1 MGKFRKAKYG
11 DYVSCT
17 QFESR
22 QGRKVDM
29 DRLGK
34 CVLEYSKS
42 VFQRG
47 SPGLVV
53 TGGDSQSEGREFE
66 SQFQILD
73 GHILH

>member
-42 VFQRG
+42 VF
-47 SPGLVV
+47 LA
-53 TGGDSQSEGREFE
+53 REPWSSGYRRRFTIRR
-66 SQFQILD
+66 S
-73 GHILH
+73 